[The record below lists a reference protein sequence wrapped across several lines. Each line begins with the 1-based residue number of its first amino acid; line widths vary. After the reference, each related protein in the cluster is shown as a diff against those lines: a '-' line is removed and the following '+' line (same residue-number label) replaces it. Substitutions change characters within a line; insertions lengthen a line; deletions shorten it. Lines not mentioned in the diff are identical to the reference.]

1 MPLGEALDDD
11 YVANLLKRDAETHR
25 SRSALGL
32 PSTSSPRVRAKD
44 APRPNIR
51 FLRNIIRETEGH
63 NAALKAKEEE
73 ESRLRLRELKRNER
87 GASGKRKREGGG
99 DGGGGMRSKKVKSGE
114 RDGRWA
120 SAFCGLGTAERSSA
134 SKDVRGE
141 ARVRSK
147 DHQAVGSRSERPSS
161 RPEDSTHTAKRH
173 REERSKRTE
182 PKYVKE
188 RRQRDRSA
196 SDGSRSPPNRRKNDT
211 TAHNDAELSDPDPL
225 ESGIGPR
232 LAPQSRPR
240 GRGAQ
245 NMYMPCTI
253 DSRFASNYDPST
265 DVALNDDEA
274 DRDDWDMA
282 LEALRDRTNWK
293 TNQAERL
300 KAAGFTDE
308 EVGRWKKGG
317 ERGEKD
323 VEDVR
328 WKKKGDGREW
338 DRGKVVDEE
347 GRVETKAE
355 WAR

>member
-1 MPLGEALDDD
+1 MPLGEALDTD

-44 APRPNIR
+44 APKPNTR

-87 GASGKRKREGGG
+87 SGKRKREDGG
-99 DGGGGMRSKKVKSGE
+99 DGGDGMRSKKVKSGE

-120 SAFCGLGTAERSSA
+120 SAFGGLGKAEKSSG

-147 DHQAVGSRSERPSS
+147 DHQASNSTPQRREH
-161 RPEDSTHTAKRH
+161 RPENGSHALERH
-173 REERSKRTE
+173 REERSKRAE

-211 TAHNDAELSDPDPL
+211 TAHNDAELSDSDPL
-225 ESGIGPR
+225 GSVIGPR
-232 LAPQSRPR
+232 PAPQSRPR

-245 NMYMPCTI
+245 NMYMPSTI

-282 LEALRDRTNWK
+282 LEALRDRRKWK

-308 EVGRWKKGG
+308 EVGRWKEGG

-323 VEDVR
+323 VEDVK

>member
-1 MPLGEALDDD
+1 MPLGEVLDDD
-11 YVANLLKRDAETHR
+11 YVANLLKRDAEIHT
-25 SRSALGL
+25 SRSKLGL
-32 PSTSSPRVRAKD
+32 LSSAGPRVRAKD
-44 APRPNIR
+44 APKPNTR

-87 GASGKRKREGGG
+87 SGKRKREDGG
-99 DGGGGMRSKKVKSGE
+99 DGEDGMRSKKVKSGE

-120 SAFCGLGTAERSSA
+120 SAFGGLGKAERSSG

-147 DHQAVGSRSERPSS
+147 DHQASNS
-161 RPEDSTHTAKRH
+161 RPQRREHRPENGLHASERH
-173 REERSKRTE
+173 REERSTRTELKRTE
-182 PKYVKE
+182 E
-188 RRQRDRSA
+188 RQHRDRFVSE
-196 SDGSRSPPNRRKNDT
+196 GSRSPPKRQKKSDT
-211 TAHNDAELSDPDPL
+211 TPDDLEPSDSDPL
-225 ESGIGPR
+225 ETVIGPR
-232 LAPQSRPR
+232 SAPKTRPR

-245 NMYMPCTI
+245 NTYLPSTI
-253 DSRFASNYDPST
+253 DSRFASDYDPST
-265 DVALNDDEA
+265 DVALNEDEA

-282 LEALRDRTNWK
+282 LEALRDRTKWK

-323 VEDVR
+323 VEDVKWR
-328 WKKKGDGREW
+328 NKGDGREW

>member
-1 MPLGEALDDD
+1 MPLGEVLDDE

-25 SRSALGL
+25 SRSKLGL
-32 PSTSSPRVRAKD
+32 LSSAGPRVRAKD
-44 APRPNIR
+44 APKPNTR
-51 FLRNIIRETEGH
+51 FLRNIIRETDSH

-73 ESRLRLRELKRNER
+73 ESRARLRELKINEK
-87 GASGKRKREGGG
+87 GGKRKREDDRESRTG
-99 DGGGGMRSKKVKSGE
+99 KKVKSGE

-120 SAFCGLGTAERSSA
+120 SAFGGLGKAGRSSG
-134 SKDVRGE
+134 SREVRGE

-147 DHQAVGSRSERPSS
+147 DDEILKPSPTPREN
-161 RPEDSTHTAKRH
+161 RPEGGHAPRQH
-173 REERSKRTE
+173 HGERSTRAE
-182 PKYVKE
+182 PKTE
-188 RRQRDRSA
+188 RRQRDRSV
-196 SDGSRSPPNRRKNDT
+196 SDDSRSPPTRRKNHA
-211 TAHNDAELSDPDPL
+211 TAHGDAELSDSDPL
-225 ESGIGPR
+225 DSVIGPKP
-232 LAPQSRPR
+232 APRVRAR

-245 NMYMPCTI
+245 NMYIPSTI
-253 DSRFASNYDPST
+253 DSRFASDYDPAT
-265 DVALNDDEA
+265 DVTLNEDGA

-282 LEALRDRTNWK
+282 LEALRDRTKWK

-300 KAAGFTDE
+300 KAAGFTGE

-317 ERGEKD
+317 EKGEKD
-323 VEDVR
+323 VEDVK